1 MFFFPLVQVL
11 IVILPVLLA
20 VAFLTLAERKA
31 MGSMQRRVGPNKV
44 GYYGLLQPFSDALK
58 LFVKESIIPSHANTF
73 LFLFAPVLGLVLAL
87 FAWAV
92 IPFGPGLFI
101 ADLSLGVLFLLAIS
115 SLGIYPVLIA
125 GWSANSKYTFL
136 GALRSTAQ
144 MISYEVVLGLILL
157 NVILLTS
164 SFNLTAIVQAQQS
177 IWYFVPLLPLSL
189 MFLIAIIAETNRA
202 PFDLVEAES
211 ELTAGFFTEHSS
223 VPFVLFFLA
232 EYMNILLMCTFF
244 SILFL
249 GGWLFPFDL
258 TFHFPYYLSISSL
271 ILGLKVVFICF
282 VFIWVRASQPRLRF
296 DSLMLFCWTELLPL
310 VLGFIILTPSILVA
324 FEIC

>member
-1 MFFFPLVQVL
+1 
-11 IVILPVLLA
+11 
-20 VAFLTLAERKA
+20 
-31 MGSMQRRVGPNKV
+31 MGYMQRRLGPNKV

-92 IPFGPGLFI
+92 IPLGPGLFI

-144 MISYEVVLGLILL
+144 MISYEVVLGLIIL

-177 IWYFVPLLPLSL
+177 IWYLVPLLPLSL
-189 MFLIAIIAETNRA
+189 MFFIAIIAETNRA

-223 VPFVLFFLA
+223 VPFVFFFLA
-232 EYMNILLMCTFF
+232 EG
-244 SILFL
+244 LFNP
-249 GGWLFPFDL
+249 G
-258 TFHFPYYLSISSL
+258 T
-271 ILGLKVVFICF
+271 
-282 VFIWVRASQPRLRF
+282 
-296 DSLMLFCWTELLPL
+296 
-310 VLGFIILTPSILVA
+310 
-324 FEIC
+324 

>member
-1 MFFFPLVQVL
+1 MFFFPLIKVL
-11 IVILPVLLA
+11 IVILPLLLA

-31 MGSMQRRVGPNKV
+31 IGSMQRRVGPNKV

-101 ADLSLGVLFLLAIS
+101 ADLSLGVLFVLAIS

-164 SFNLTAIVQAQQS
+164 SFNMTAIVQAQQS
-177 IWYFVPLLPLSL
+177 IWYLIPLLPLSL

-223 VPFVLFFLA
+223 VPFVFFFLA
-232 EYMNILLMCTFF
+232 EYMNILLMGTLF
-244 SILFL
+244 SIFFL
-249 GGWLFPFDL
+249 GGWLFPFGL
-258 TFHFPYYLSISSL
+258 TFNSPYYFSLPSL

-282 VFIWVRASQPRLRF
+282 VFIWTRASLPRLRF

-310 VLGFIILTPSILVA
+310 TLGFIIFTPSFLVA
-324 FEIC
+324 FEIT